1 MRTIRFLSVLLM
13 FAFACNSVFSQ
24 NVLTSKEKV
33 HQSEL
38 NKALKAA
45 GFASSVSNNSVFFKK
60 DNVTY
65 WITLRCPVSMSDV
78 EFTINRGGYK
88 LGADN
93 YNRDFAMLACNE
105 VNRRFPLVKIYC
117 EESRVAVCIQ
127 ACAKGGKELAS
138 LMDSYLKAF
147 DGVKDCFEEEYGKIA
162 GTGENKET
170 QTDVAVDSGDA
181 TNAVSAETS
190 ETAET
195 AVEAAA
201 PVIETADTPVAVES
215 ADDVQADVVANSEL
229 TISASSARGIS
240 AAGVAGEFGSPIQ
253 SFKTDFVQPRIVMSS
268 KSKGLYKIDIKIYD
282 SEGKL
287 MLWNPLTDKEYSYS
301 KEVEVKKKNRS
312 VEYELD
318 QLGYTRGGSLWP
330 AGIYKF
336 EFWNNGAKL
345 YESAVTIL

>member
-24 NVLTSKEKV
+24 NVLTSKEKA

-65 WITLRCPVSMSDV
+65 WITLRCPNSISDV

-105 VNRRFPLVKIYC
+105 VNKKFPLVKIYC

-127 ACAKGGKELAS
+127 TCAKGGKELAA
-138 LMDSYLKAF
+138 LMNSYLNAF

-162 GTGENKET
+162 GTDESKET
-170 QTDVAVDSGDA
+170 HTEVAVVEVA
-181 TNAVSAETS
+181 TPVVET
-190 ETAET
+190 TG
-195 AVEAAA
+195 
-201 PVIETADTPVAVES
+201 TPVAVES
-215 ADDVQADVVANSEL
+215 GDAVQADVVENSEL

-240 AAGVAGEFGSPIQ
+240 AAGVAGEFGGPIQ
-253 SFKTDFVQPRIVMSS
+253 GFKTDFVQPRIVMSS

-330 AGIYKF
+330 AGGYKI
-336 EFWNNGAKL
+336 EFWNNGTKL
-345 YESAVTIL
+345 YESTFTVL